1 MPRQTSWITVCASYV
16 NFASFHAAREGYMAC
31 KPALTRVI
39 GYDAKTLGAVDFS
52 FCVAYALGLAG
63 SGLVGRIFG
72 ARRTIATSFL
82 LTAVVAVVFG
92 AMGGRAG
99 DEGGRAARWHVPL
112 WIISGLVQSLAYPNF
127 VALLSRVIEDE
138 RRGGVMTVWV
148 TSSPAGDIVGLAI
161 ASFVLE
167 RYGESRWEY
176 VMYATAAFVLINLV
190 LFLLFVRD
198 AEEGEEGES
207 TALLEGDAR
216 VSRASVAEVS
226 ADVWKIPGVVDY
238 CCSIMALKVVVTS
251 LLFWTPYYVDDRF
264 DSRSNSVVSTQM
276 FDGAIIIGIGIT
288 AVLNRWIDR
297 WVTIFVM
304 SLLIG
309 VAPLSYMPY
318 TKEIVGVNVCL
329 FAVGF
334 LVGPAAALFAST
346 MSAELGAR
354 AKQHTRHGGIVGVIS
369 GFVDSAG
376 ALGSGVGQI
385 LVGHV
390 KSEYGWHTV
399 FHMLSGFVV
408 LGAGCLVRLVRTEYR
423 EKSTKW
429 DSFAKTLNA

>member
-1 MPRQTSWITVCASYV
+1 
-16 NFASFHAAREGYMAC
+16 
-31 KPALTRVI
+31 
-39 GYDAKTLGAVDFS
+39 
-52 FCVAYALGLAG
+52 
-63 SGLVGRIFG
+63 
-72 ARRTIATSFL
+72 
-82 LTAVVAVVFG
+82 
-92 AMGGRAG
+92 
-99 DEGGRAARWHVPL
+99 
-112 WIISGLVQSLAYPNF
+112 
-127 VALLSRVIEDE
+127 
-138 RRGGVMTVWV
+138 
-148 TSSPAGDIVGLAI
+148 
-161 ASFVLE
+161 
-167 RYGESRWEY
+167 
-176 VMYATAAFVLINLV
+176 
-190 LFLLFVRD
+190 
-198 AEEGEEGES
+198 
-207 TALLEGDAR
+207 
-216 VSRASVAEVS
+216 
-226 ADVWKIPGVVDY
+226 
-238 CCSIMALKVVVTS
+238 

-276 FDGAIIIGIGIT
+276 FDGAIIVGIGIT

-297 WVTIFVM
+297 WVTIFVV

-309 VAPLSYMPY
+309 VAPLSYMSY